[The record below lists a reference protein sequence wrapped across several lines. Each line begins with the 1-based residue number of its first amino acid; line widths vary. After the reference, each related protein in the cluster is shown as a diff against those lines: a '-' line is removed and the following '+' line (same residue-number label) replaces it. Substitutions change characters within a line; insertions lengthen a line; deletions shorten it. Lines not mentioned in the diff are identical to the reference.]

1 MVHVSEYYWDSEST
15 IDFEIDSET
24 VFPSDASIGHVLKL
38 FLGPPTWPSPS
49 FGFNSGAYNQYT
61 YNQRTDGFE
70 AIVEPDVEIIVHTP
84 FECIAD
90 SELKAFLTRE
100 LLVDLQV
107 RSSFPREVLIDLE
120 NKAYFLRSLLADTKI
135 ISSLSIELLFD
146 LEPRVKVLYE
156 QLFDFYISSVLAR
169 RDPLQRPRLLS
180 ARVSIKNISPTVS
193 IKNISPTIS
202 IKRRDSS
209 K

>member
-70 AIVEPDVEIIVHTP
+70 AIVEPDIEIKV
-84 FECIAD
+84 
-90 SELKAFLTRE
+90 
-100 LLVDLQV
+100 
-107 RSSFPREVLIDLE
+107 
-120 NKAYFLRSLLADTKI
+120 YFLRSLLADTKI

-156 QLFDFYISSVLAR
+156 KLFDFYMSSVSAR
-169 RDPLQRPRLLS
+169 RDLLQRPRLLS
-180 ARVSIKNISPTVS
+180 TRVSIKNISPTVS
-193 IKNISPTIS
+193 IK
-202 IKRRDSS
+202 RRGFN
-209 K
+209 